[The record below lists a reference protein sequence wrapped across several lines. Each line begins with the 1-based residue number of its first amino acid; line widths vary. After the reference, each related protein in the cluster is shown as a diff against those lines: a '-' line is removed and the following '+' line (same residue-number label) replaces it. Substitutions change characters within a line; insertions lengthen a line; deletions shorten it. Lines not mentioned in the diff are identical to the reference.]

1 MKLEQSDKAIIFANT
16 QIPDIFLAEYLTSMT
31 GDYLKIYLIKQEYIG
46 IIILLKKNG
55 C

>member
-31 GDYLKIYLIKQEYIG
+31 GDY
-46 IIILLKKNG
+46 
-55 C
+55 